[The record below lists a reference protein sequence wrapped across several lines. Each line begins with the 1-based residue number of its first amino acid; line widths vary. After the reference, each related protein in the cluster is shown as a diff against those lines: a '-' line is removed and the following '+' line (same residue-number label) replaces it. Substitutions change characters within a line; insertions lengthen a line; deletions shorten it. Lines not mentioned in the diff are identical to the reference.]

1 MRTET
6 FQNMFKLLRSRLWF
20 AKSGQTANPA
30 AILIKAEI
38 VLKCLLSLQ
47 IFAFWSYILTLL
59 LFYCELQSASR
70 LTQAFPVY
78 TNCVPDDDFLSVYFI
93 FFFNFYIKRQPLLSE
108 IHLQAFQ
115 KSTAYSTYYLF
126 QFTVIEDESLSLYC
140 NHVVILIRFHELF
153 CGQFQGHHSSILFM
167 PEKYPTISTF
177 FPQ

>member
-1 MRTET
+1 MRTEK
-6 FQNMFKLLRSRLWF
+6 FQNKFKLLRRRLWF

-30 AILIKAEI
+30 AILFKAEI

-47 IFAFWSYILTLL
+47 IFAFWSYILTLS
-59 LFYCELQSASR
+59 LFYCECASR

-93 FFFNFYIKRQPLLSE
+93 FFFNLDIKRQPLLSE

-115 KSTAYSTYYLF
+115 KSTSYSTYYLF
-126 QFTVIEDESLSLYC
+126 QFTVIEDESLSLYH

-153 CGQFQGHHSSILFM
+153 CEQFQGHHSSILFM
-167 PEKYPTISTF
+167 PDKYPAISTF